1 VIWLLAAIAAEV
13 TGTTALARSDGF
25 RNVGPAAIGLVGWGL
40 SLWWFALALE
50 TVPVGVGYAI
60 WSGLGTLAMVVI
72 GWVFVGQR
80 PESRTVAGLCLVV
93 GGVLVLNLLSD
104 IQVA

>member
-25 RNVGPAAIGLVGWGL
+25 RNAVPAGIGLVGWGL

-60 WSGLGTLAMVVI
+60 WSGLGTLTIVVI

-80 PESRTVAGLCLVV
+80 PERRTVAGLCLVV